1 MTFSSPAPAAQA
13 SGFPSPAGD
22 YAVASLDLNAYLV
35 SHREATFFL
44 RARGGAMSSAGIQND
59 DLLVVDRAI
68 GPAHGDIVIAV
79 VDGEFMVRR
88 LGKRAGRI
96 SLHAAQPGHSPL
108 FFGDGQEL
116 QLWGVVTHVIHSLRP

>member
-1 MTFSSPAPAAQA
+1 MTLASSAPAVQA
-13 SGFPSPAGD
+13 SGFPSPADD
-22 YAVASLDLNAYLV
+22 YATAGLDLNAYLV

-44 RARGGAMSSAGIQND
+44 RARGGAMRGAGIQDD

-68 GPAHGDIVIAV
+68 EPAHGDIVVAV

-96 SLHAAQPGHSPL
+96 SLHAAHPGCAPL
-108 FFGDGQEL
+108 SFGDGQEL
-116 QLWGVVTHVIHSLRP
+116 QLWGVVTHVIHPLRP